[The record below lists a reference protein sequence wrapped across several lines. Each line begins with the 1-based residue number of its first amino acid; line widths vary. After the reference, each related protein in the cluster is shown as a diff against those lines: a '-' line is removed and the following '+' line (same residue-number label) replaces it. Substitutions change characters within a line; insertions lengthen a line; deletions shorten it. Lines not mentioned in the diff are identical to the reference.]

1 MDKKKKIISSII
13 GIIVVLLAGYFGIDL
28 TQDSKVPKDSKLMIS
43 YMDVGQGDAA
53 YIKVNGNDIL
63 IDAGPRSN
71 SKELLEQLKAKNIDD
86 FELVIATHPHEDHIG
101 GMVDVFKEY
110 EVKAF
115 YSPKITHT
123 TKTYENLVKAVEL
136 VIATH
141 PHEDHIGGMVDV
153 FKEYEVKA
161 FYSPKIT
168 HTTKTYEN
176 LVKAVKD
183 EGLKTKELKGGMVI
197 DLGEG
202 AKFEVFTPQKS
213 EYEELNDY
221 SPIMKLSFGDTS
233 YLFTGDAEKLA
244 EEEALAKYKTSLDSD
259 VIKFGHHGSS
269 SSSSNA
275 FIEAVSP
282 KYGIISCAKDNKY
295 GHPHRETLDIIKKY
309 NIKTFRTDTD
319 GEIILTSDGKSIN
332 FNK

>member
-43 YMDVGQGDAA
+43 YMDVVQGDAA

-86 FELVIATHPHEDHIG
+86 F
-101 GMVDVFKEY
+101 
-110 EVKAF
+110 
-115 YSPKITHT
+115 
-123 TKTYENLVKAVEL
+123 EL

>member
-123 TKTYENLVKAVEL
+123 TKTYENLVKAV
-136 VIATH
+136 
-141 PHEDHIGGMVDV
+141 
-153 FKEYEVKA
+153 
-161 FYSPKIT
+161 
-168 HTTKTYEN
+168 
-176 LVKAVKD
+176 KD

-221 SPIMKLSFGDTS
+221 SPIMKLSFSDTS

-244 EEEALAKYKTSLDSD
+244 EEEALAKYKNSLDSD

-309 NIKTFRTDTD
+309 NIKTFRTDTE

>member
-13 GIIVVLLAGYFGIDL
+13 GIIIVLLAGYFGIDL

-110 EVKAF
+110 EVK
-115 YSPKITHT
+115 S
-123 TKTYENLVKAVEL
+123 
-136 VIATH
+136 
-141 PHEDHIGGMVDV
+141 
-153 FKEYEVKA
+153 

>member
-43 YMDVGQGDAA
+43 YMDVGQGDAS

-86 FELVIATHPHEDHIG
+86 F
-101 GMVDVFKEY
+101 
-110 EVKAF
+110 
-115 YSPKITHT
+115 
-123 TKTYENLVKAVEL
+123 EL

-244 EEEALAKYKTSLDSD
+244 EEEALAKYKNSLDSD

-332 FNK
+332 FN

>member
-43 YMDVGQGDAA
+43 YMDVWQGDAA

-86 FELVIATHPHEDHIG
+86 F
-101 GMVDVFKEY
+101 
-110 EVKAF
+110 
-115 YSPKITHT
+115 
-123 TKTYENLVKAVEL
+123 EL

-233 YLFTGDAEKLA
+233 YLFTGDAENLA
-244 EEEALAKYKTSLDSD
+244 EEEALAKYKNSLDSD

>member
-28 TQDSKVPKDSKLMIS
+28 TQDSKVPKDSELMIS

-123 TKTYENLVKAVEL
+123 TKTYENLVKAV
-136 VIATH
+136 
-141 PHEDHIGGMVDV
+141 
-153 FKEYEVKA
+153 
-161 FYSPKIT
+161 
-168 HTTKTYEN
+168 
-176 LVKAVKD
+176 KD

-221 SPIMKLSFGDTS
+221 SPIMKLNFGDTS

-282 KYGIISCAKDNKY
+282 KHGIISCAKDNKY

-332 FNK
+332 FN

>member
-123 TKTYENLVKAVEL
+123 N
-136 VIATH
+136 
-141 PHEDHIGGMVDV
+141 
-153 FKEYEVKA
+153 
-161 FYSPKIT
+161 
-168 HTTKTYEN
+168 KTYEN

>member
-1 MDKKKKIISSII
+1 
-13 GIIVVLLAGYFGIDL
+13 
-28 TQDSKVPKDSKLMIS
+28 VPKDSELMIS

-86 FELVIATHPHEDHIG
+86 F
-101 GMVDVFKEY
+101 
-110 EVKAF
+110 
-115 YSPKITHT
+115 
-123 TKTYENLVKAVEL
+123 EL

-244 EEEALAKYKTSLDSD
+244 EEEALAKYKNSLDSD

-332 FNK
+332 FN

>member
-43 YMDVGQGDAA
+43 YMDVGQGDAS

-86 FELVIATHPHEDHIG
+86 F
-101 GMVDVFKEY
+101 
-110 EVKAF
+110 
-115 YSPKITHT
+115 
-123 TKTYENLVKAVEL
+123 EL

-244 EEEALAKYKTSLDSD
+244 EEEALAKYKNSLDSD

>member
-28 TQDSKVPKDSKLMIS
+28 TQDSKVPKDSELMIS

-123 TKTYENLVKAVEL
+123 TKTYENLVKAV
-136 VIATH
+136 
-141 PHEDHIGGMVDV
+141 
-153 FKEYEVKA
+153 
-161 FYSPKIT
+161 
-168 HTTKTYEN
+168 
-176 LVKAVKD
+176 KD
-183 EGLKTKELKGGMVI
+183 EGLKTKELKGGTVI

-221 SPIMKLSFGDTS
+221 SPIVKLSFGDTS

>member
-123 TKTYENLVKAVEL
+123 TKTYENLVKAV
-136 VIATH
+136 
-141 PHEDHIGGMVDV
+141 
-153 FKEYEVKA
+153 
-161 FYSPKIT
+161 
-168 HTTKTYEN
+168 
-176 LVKAVKD
+176 KD

-244 EEEALAKYKTSLDSD
+244 EEEALAKYKTYLDSD

>member
-28 TQDSKVPKDSKLMIS
+28 TQCSKVPKDSELMIS

-86 FELVIATHPHEDHIG
+86 F
-101 GMVDVFKEY
+101 
-110 EVKAF
+110 
-115 YSPKITHT
+115 
-123 TKTYENLVKAVEL
+123 EL

>member
-13 GIIVVLLAGYFGIDL
+13 GITVVLLAGYFGIDL

-43 YMDVGQGDAA
+43 YIDVGQGDAA

-86 FELVIATHPHEDHIG
+86 F
-101 GMVDVFKEY
+101 
-110 EVKAF
+110 
-115 YSPKITHT
+115 
-123 TKTYENLVKAVEL
+123 EL

>member
-71 SKELLEQLKAKNIDD
+71 SKELLEQLKAKNIDN
-86 FELVIATHPHEDHIG
+86 F
-101 GMVDVFKEY
+101 
-110 EVKAF
+110 
-115 YSPKITHT
+115 
-123 TKTYENLVKAVEL
+123 EL

-244 EEEALAKYKTSLDSD
+244 EEEALAKYKNSLDSD

-309 NIKTFRTDTD
+309 NIKAFRTDTD

>member
-28 TQDSKVPKDSKLMIS
+28 TQDSKVPKDSELMIS
-43 YMDVGQGDAA
+43 YMDVGQGDAE

-86 FELVIATHPHEDHIG
+86 F
-101 GMVDVFKEY
+101 
-110 EVKAF
+110 
-115 YSPKITHT
+115 
-123 TKTYENLVKAVEL
+123 EL

-309 NIKTFRTDTD
+309 NIKIFRTDTD

>member
-13 GIIVVLLAGYFGIDL
+13 GIIIVLIGGYFGIDL
-28 TQDSKVPKDSKLMIS
+28 TQNFKSPTDEKLMIS

-53 YIKVNGNDIL
+53 YINVNGNDIL

-86 FELVIATHPHEDHIG
+86 FEVVIATHPHEDHIG

-110 EVKAF
+110 KVKSF
-115 YSPKITHT
+115 YSPK
-123 TKTYENLVKAVEL
+123 V
-136 VIATH
+136 
-141 PHEDHIGGMVDV
+141 
-153 FKEYEVKA
+153 
-161 FYSPKIT
+161 T

-183 EGLKTKELKGGMVI
+183 EGLKINELKGGMVI
-197 DLGEG
+197 DLGNE
-202 AKFEVFTPQKS
+202 ANFEVFTPQNS
-213 EYEELNDY
+213 NYEELNDY
-221 SPIMKLSFGDTS
+221 SPIMKLNFDETS
-233 YLFTGDAEKLA
+233 YLFTGDAEKIA
-244 EEEALAKYKTSLDSD
+244 ENEALTKYKASLDSD
-259 VIKFGHHGSS
+259 VIKLGHHGSS
-269 SSSSNA
+269 SSSSPA

-319 GEIILTSDGKSIN
+319 GEIILTSDGKNIA

>member
-28 TQDSKVPKDSKLMIS
+28 TQDSKVPKDSELMIS

-110 EVKAF
+110 EVK
-115 YSPKITHT
+115 S
-123 TKTYENLVKAVEL
+123 
-136 VIATH
+136 
-141 PHEDHIGGMVDV
+141 
-153 FKEYEVKA
+153 

-202 AKFEVFTPQKS
+202 TKFEVFTPQKS

-332 FNK
+332 FN

>member
-86 FELVIATHPHEDHIG
+86 F
-101 GMVDVFKEY
+101 
-110 EVKAF
+110 
-115 YSPKITHT
+115 
-123 TKTYENLVKAVEL
+123 EL

-269 SSSSNA
+269 SSSSTA

-332 FNK
+332 FN

>member
-123 TKTYENLVKAVEL
+123 TKTYENLVKAV
-136 VIATH
+136 
-141 PHEDHIGGMVDV
+141 
-153 FKEYEVKA
+153 
-161 FYSPKIT
+161 
-168 HTTKTYEN
+168 
-176 LVKAVKD
+176 KD

-244 EEEALAKYKTSLDSD
+244 EEEGLAKYKTSLDSD

>member
-28 TQDSKVPKDSKLMIS
+28 TQDSKVPKDSELMIS

-86 FELVIATHPHEDHIG
+86 F
-101 GMVDVFKEY
+101 
-110 EVKAF
+110 
-115 YSPKITHT
+115 
-123 TKTYENLVKAVEL
+123 EL

-244 EEEALAKYKTSLDSD
+244 EEEALVKYKNSLDSD

-309 NIKTFRTDTD
+309 NIKAFRTDTD

-332 FNK
+332 FN

>member
-28 TQDSKVPKDSKLMIS
+28 TQDSKVPKDSQLMIS
-43 YMDVGQGDAA
+43 YIDVGQGDAA

-123 TKTYENLVKAVEL
+123 TKTYENLVKAV
-136 VIATH
+136 
-141 PHEDHIGGMVDV
+141 
-153 FKEYEVKA
+153 
-161 FYSPKIT
+161 
-168 HTTKTYEN
+168 
-176 LVKAVKD
+176 KD
-183 EGLKTKELKGGMVI
+183 EGLKTKELKSGMVI

-269 SSSSNA
+269 SSSSDA

-309 NIKTFRTDTD
+309 NIKTFRTDRD

>member
-1 MDKKKKIISSII
+1 MNKKKKIISSII

-28 TQDSKVPKDSKLMIS
+28 TQDSKVPKHSELMIS

-86 FELVIATHPHEDHIG
+86 F
-101 GMVDVFKEY
+101 
-110 EVKAF
+110 
-115 YSPKITHT
+115 
-123 TKTYENLVKAVEL
+123 EL

-295 GHPHRETLDIIKKY
+295 GHPHSETLDIIKKY

-332 FNK
+332 FN

>member
-1 MDKKKKIISSII
+1 MNKKKKIISSII

-28 TQDSKVPKDSKLMIS
+28 TQDSKVPKDSELMIS

-86 FELVIATHPHEDHIG
+86 F
-101 GMVDVFKEY
+101 
-110 EVKAF
+110 
-115 YSPKITHT
+115 
-123 TKTYENLVKAVEL
+123 EL

-259 VIKFGHHGSS
+259 VIKFSHHGSS

-295 GHPHRETLDIIKKY
+295 GHPHSETLDIIKKY

-332 FNK
+332 FN

>member
-53 YIKVNGNDIL
+53 YIKVNRNDIL

-110 EVKAF
+110 EVK
-115 YSPKITHT
+115 S
-123 TKTYENLVKAVEL
+123 
-136 VIATH
+136 
-141 PHEDHIGGMVDV
+141 
-153 FKEYEVKA
+153 

>member
-28 TQDSKVPKDSKLMIS
+28 TQDSKVPKDSELMIS

-123 TKTYENLVKAVEL
+123 TKTYENLVKAV
-136 VIATH
+136 
-141 PHEDHIGGMVDV
+141 
-153 FKEYEVKA
+153 
-161 FYSPKIT
+161 
-168 HTTKTYEN
+168 
-176 LVKAVKD
+176 KD
-183 EGLKTKELKGGMVI
+183 EGLKTKELKGGLVI

-244 EEEALAKYKTSLDSD
+244 EEEALAKYKNSLDSD

>member
-28 TQDSKVPKDSKLMIS
+28 TQDSKVPKDSELMIS

-86 FELVIATHPHEDHIG
+86 F
-101 GMVDVFKEY
+101 
-110 EVKAF
+110 
-115 YSPKITHT
+115 
-123 TKTYENLVKAVEL
+123 EL

-244 EEEALAKYKTSLDSD
+244 EEEALAKYKTYLDSD

>member
-28 TQDSKVPKDSKLMIS
+28 TKDSKVPKDSELMIS

-110 EVKAF
+110 EVK
-115 YSPKITHT
+115 S
-123 TKTYENLVKAVEL
+123 
-136 VIATH
+136 
-141 PHEDHIGGMVDV
+141 
-153 FKEYEVKA
+153 

>member
-86 FELVIATHPHEDHIG
+86 F
-101 GMVDVFKEY
+101 
-110 EVKAF
+110 
-115 YSPKITHT
+115 
-123 TKTYENLVKAVEL
+123 EL

-295 GHPHRETLDIIKKY
+295 GHPHSETLDIIKKY

-332 FNK
+332 FN

>member
-86 FELVIATHPHEDHIG
+86 FELVI
-101 GMVDVFKEY
+101 V
-110 EVKAF
+110 
-115 YSPKITHT
+115 
-123 TKTYENLVKAVEL
+123 
-136 VIATH
+136 TH

-332 FNK
+332 FN

>member
-1 MDKKKKIISSII
+1 MDKKKKKIISSII

-28 TQDSKVPKDSKLMIS
+28 TQDSKVPKDSELMIS

-86 FELVIATHPHEDHIG
+86 F
-101 GMVDVFKEY
+101 
-110 EVKAF
+110 
-115 YSPKITHT
+115 
-123 TKTYENLVKAVEL
+123 EL

>member
-28 TQDSKVPKDSKLMIS
+28 TQDSKVPKDSELMIS

-101 GMVDVFKEY
+101 GMVY
-110 EVKAF
+110 
-115 YSPKITHT
+115 
-123 TKTYENLVKAVEL
+123 
-136 VIATH
+136 
-141 PHEDHIGGMVDV
+141 V

>member
-86 FELVIATHPHEDHIG
+86 F
-101 GMVDVFKEY
+101 
-110 EVKAF
+110 
-115 YSPKITHT
+115 
-123 TKTYENLVKAVEL
+123 EL

-282 KYGIISCAKDNKY
+282 KYGIVSCAKDNKY

-319 GEIILTSDGKSIN
+319 GEIILTSDRKSIN
-332 FNK
+332 FN

>member
-71 SKELLEQLKAKNIDD
+71 SKELLEQLKAKNIYD
-86 FELVIATHPHEDHIG
+86 F
-101 GMVDVFKEY
+101 
-110 EVKAF
+110 
-115 YSPKITHT
+115 
-123 TKTYENLVKAVEL
+123 EL

>member
-123 TKTYENLVKAVEL
+123 TKTYENLVKAV
-136 VIATH
+136 
-141 PHEDHIGGMVDV
+141 
-153 FKEYEVKA
+153 
-161 FYSPKIT
+161 
-168 HTTKTYEN
+168 
-176 LVKAVKD
+176 KD

-244 EEEALAKYKTSLDSD
+244 EEEALAKYKNSLDSD

>member
-1 MDKKKKIISSII
+1 MISSII

-28 TQDSKVPKDSKLMIS
+28 TQDSKVPKDSELMIS

-86 FELVIATHPHEDHIG
+86 F
-101 GMVDVFKEY
+101 
-110 EVKAF
+110 
-115 YSPKITHT
+115 
-123 TKTYENLVKAVEL
+123 EL

-244 EEEALAKYKTSLDSD
+244 EEEALAKYKNSLDSD

-295 GHPHRETLDIIKKY
+295 GHPHSETLDIIKKY

>member
-28 TQDSKVPKDSKLMIS
+28 TQDSKVSKDSKLMIS

-63 IDAGPRSN
+63 IDAGPRNN

-86 FELVIATHPHEDHIG
+86 F
-101 GMVDVFKEY
+101 
-110 EVKAF
+110 
-115 YSPKITHT
+115 
-123 TKTYENLVKAVEL
+123 EL

-332 FNK
+332 FN

>member
-86 FELVIATHPHEDHIG
+86 F
-101 GMVDVFKEY
+101 
-110 EVKAF
+110 
-115 YSPKITHT
+115 
-123 TKTYENLVKAVEL
+123 EL

-309 NIKTFRTDTD
+309 NIKTFRTDTY

>member
-28 TQDSKVPKDSKLMIS
+28 TQDPKVPKDSKLMIS

-86 FELVIATHPHEDHIG
+86 F
-101 GMVDVFKEY
+101 
-110 EVKAF
+110 
-115 YSPKITHT
+115 
-123 TKTYENLVKAVEL
+123 EL

>member
-86 FELVIATHPHEDHIG
+86 F
-101 GMVDVFKEY
+101 
-110 EVKAF
+110 
-115 YSPKITHT
+115 
-123 TKTYENLVKAVEL
+123 EL

-319 GEIILTSDGKSIN
+319 GEIILTSDGKSIT

>member
-28 TQDSKVPKDSKLMIS
+28 TQDSKVPKDSELMIS

-86 FELVIATHPHEDHIG
+86 F
-101 GMVDVFKEY
+101 
-110 EVKAF
+110 
-115 YSPKITHT
+115 
-123 TKTYENLVKAVEL
+123 EL

-269 SSSSNA
+269 SSSSNT